1 MGRKLKRQYKY
12 GYLNLAGPAGHQV
25 EVVYDPSHCQQWAP
39 AGSVPDDWF
48 EHPKGVHD
56 WLYLYYPFPASDCP
70 KEKALEHSLQKWRGL
85 RKEVLDEHGL
95 WASTCQVEDAEGQRV
110 LEINTESCALCL
122 YYREGYLHCPNCPIA
137 EVTRC
142 CTGYSL
148 PWRAWM
154 GDRDPEPMIRA
165 LEAAVEG
172 EKAKVEKK
180 GFPRFFAPV
189 TPDMATSR
197 ATVYIRIDGLHDP
210 VRRVAPDGSESTHW
224 WTLGNA
230 MAAEASG
237 GWREITEAEAKTLI
251 KTREQSAREE
261 REARARDIVSRLT
274 AGEGPW
280 VRVVNIPI
288 LGCTGMCLPNDKHAG
303 QVGRFCGDAKD
314 ISCRVQFAD
323 ADVAR
328 EGHNLE
334 ILTAEQAA
342 EALWAARDAEG
353 KE

>member
-1 MGRKLKRQYKY
+1 MGRRLKRQYKY

-48 EHPKGVHD
+48 EHP
-56 WLYLYYPFPASDCP
+56 
-70 KEKALEHSLQKWRGL
+70 
-85 RKEVLDEHGL
+85 
-95 WASTCQVEDAEGQRV
+95 
-110 LEINTESCALCL
+110 
-122 YYREGYLHCPNCPIA
+122 
-137 EVTRC
+137 
-142 CTGYSL
+142 
-148 PWRAWM
+148 
-154 GDRDPEPMIRA
+154 
-165 LEAAVEG
+165 
-172 EKAKVEKK
+172 VEKMV
-180 GFPRFFAPV
+180 FPRFFAPV
-189 TPDMATSR
+189 NPDMATSR
-197 ATVYIRIDGLHDP
+197 ETAYIRIDGLHDP
-210 VRRVAPDGSESTHW
+210 VRRVAPDGSESKHW

-230 MAAEASG
+230 LAAEASG
-237 GWREITEAEAKTLI
+237 GWIEISEPEALALVPSP
-251 KTREQSAREE
+251 EQRAREE

-288 LGCTGMCLPNDKHAG
+288 LGCTGMCLPNDRHAG

-314 ISCRVQFAD
+314 TSCRVQFAD
-323 ADVAR
+323 TDVAR

-334 ILTAEQAA
+334 ILTLEQAV